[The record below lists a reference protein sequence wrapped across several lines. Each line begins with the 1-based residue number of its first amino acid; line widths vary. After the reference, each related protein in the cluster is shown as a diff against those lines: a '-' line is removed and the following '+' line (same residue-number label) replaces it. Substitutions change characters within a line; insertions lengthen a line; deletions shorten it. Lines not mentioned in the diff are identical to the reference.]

1 MVVGVGARP
10 GSQTQSAEGLRC
22 CSTPTPFSGCSSS
35 PPVSSSILGSPVS
48 LLEIQFL
55 HEIGRLKV
63 DRVALAEAL
72 AADPRFTIDDISL
85 SVLIDSAVT
94 VDWTRDPFDRLLVA
108 HSLARRLEFCSADRM
123 IRTHHRLLP
132 EPLRPKQ

>member
-1 MVVGVGARP
+1 MLLDTHFLLWLIVESPRLKKYPWLADRRP
-10 GSQTQSAEGLRC
+10 W
-22 CSTPTPFSGCSSS
+22 
-35 PPVSSSILGSPVS
+35 SISPVS

-63 DRVALAEAL
+63 DRVALAQAL
-72 AADPRFTIDDISL
+72 AVDPRFIIDDISL
-85 SVLIDSAVT
+85 SVLIDSAVA